1 MYFAN
6 QQTLFQKLHCYCTE
20 QSEFRPEHV
29 RVKRASGVNEVQ
41 CRGFPFPRVRSP
53 KDDPGV
59 SHGGTSQE
67 AELHGDGNREIAVR
81 TLIFKNAK
89 LQEARGQIG
98 STAPLLGPWGT
109 STTSSNH
116 TYTRRVHYRS

>member
-1 MYFAN
+1 MRFNAA
-6 QQTLFQKLHCYCTE
+6 
-20 QSEFRPEHV
+20 
-29 RVKRASGVNEVQ
+29 AS
-41 CRGFPFPRVRSP
+41 PFLDVRSP

-59 SHGGTSQE
+59 SHEGTSQE

-98 STAPLLGPWGT
+98 STAPLLGPWGNEYYQLEPYLHASRT
-109 STTSSNH
+109 LPSISIWTVDATRSVQIHTFVTLSTFDRDSA
-116 TYTRRVHYRS
+116 